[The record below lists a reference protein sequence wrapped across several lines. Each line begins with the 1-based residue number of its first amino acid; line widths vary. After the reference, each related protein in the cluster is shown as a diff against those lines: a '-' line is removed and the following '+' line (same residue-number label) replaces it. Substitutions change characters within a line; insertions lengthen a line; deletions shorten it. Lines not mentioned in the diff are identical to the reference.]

1 MSKLTQPELKELC
14 PILGVRL
21 ELKEHIDTFIES
33 VADTLTTASSTE
45 QSTATLV
52 AVEDQNETV
61 SLDSINYILNSSDF
75 QILDSG
81 KVIDFDLKT
90 LLLTSPL
97 GKSVLNYY
105 STYGKLD
112 STRRNRLTDV
122 IARHMYTHAV
132 NQ

>member
-1 MSKLTQPELKELC
+1 M
-14 PILGVRL
+14 
-21 ELKEHIDTFIES
+21 
-33 VADTLTTASSTE
+33 
-45 QSTATLV
+45 
-52 AVEDQNETV
+52 AVDDHNETV
-61 SLDSINYILNSSDF
+61 SLDGIKYILDSPDF

-81 KVIDFDLKT
+81 RVTDFDLKT